1 MDIILFYIHI
11 VYDIWVIEWSR
22 RYWLKF
28 LRQNVQKLYEELCLV
43 NEGFTIS
50 PIFFIVI
57 ALTECFECEIFF
69 FCEQSRQ
76 S

>member
-1 MDIILFYIHI
+1 MDIIFIFI
-11 VYDIWVIEWSR
+11 VYDIRVIEWSR

-28 LRQNVQKLYEELCLV
+28 LRQKVQKPYEEMFLV

-57 ALTECFECEIFF
+57 ALTECFEGEIFF

>member
-1 MDIILFYIHI
+1 M
-11 VYDIWVIEWSR
+11 
-22 RYWLKF
+22 
-28 LRQNVQKLYEELCLV
+28 QKPYEEMFLV

-57 ALTECFECEIFF
+57 ALTECFECVIFF

>member
-1 MDIILFYIHI
+1 M
-11 VYDIWVIEWSR
+11 
-22 RYWLKF
+22 
-28 LRQNVQKLYEELCLV
+28 QKPYEEMFLV

-76 S
+76 W

>member
-1 MDIILFYIHI
+1 MDIIFIFI
-11 VYDIWVIEWSR
+11 VYDIRVIEWSR

-28 LRQNVQKLYEELCLV
+28 LRQNVQKLFEEMCLV
-43 NEGFTIS
+43 NEGFTTW
-50 PIFFIVI
+50 PILFFVI

-69 FCEQSRQ
+69 LCEQSRQ

>member
-1 MDIILFYIHI
+1 M
-11 VYDIWVIEWSR
+11 
-22 RYWLKF
+22 
-28 LRQNVQKLYEELCLV
+28 QKLFEEMCLV

-50 PIFFIVI
+50 PVFFIVI

>member
-28 LRQNVQKLYEELCLV
+28 LRQNVQKLYEEMFLV

-50 PIFFIVI
+50 PIF
-57 ALTECFECEIFF
+57 LL
-69 FCEQSRQ
+69 SLP
-76 S
+76 